1 MRLSLWIVPTIG
13 FVSLA
18 AFVVQRESA
27 ETPATDPSAA
37 FAEPAEIA
45 GSIAPQHPF
54 VLNDG
59 EERPI
64 TSPPG
69 GGPEP
74 VWRIVDFGLS
84 STVLSP
90 SDIPALAIS
99 NTTSARDEVPV
110 QMAASEKSKAKSPW
124 EVVGHSTRGRP
135 IHVRH
140 YGTAGDVTLVLC
152 GMDGADRVAVKWID
166 SLSQQLADA
175 PEMLSGRQIVL
186 LRDANPDGLT
196 IKQSPNERGVT
207 LNHNFPTK
215 SFRPGEGSG
224 SGPASESETRAI
236 LEVLYRFQPAR
247 VIHVQSAGRSEVA
260 ANPAAQ
266 RLAETLGQGRQLA
279 VQTLPAEQLAGSLE
293 EFVTQTLSAEMLT
306 LRLATGDDWRSAAIG
321 HFPTLMAAAVPKIAE
336 ETLSVA
342 QASQSQT
349 QAESVADL
357 APSPFSE
364 VTEITRLSRRG
375 YEELPP
381 PPHKP
386 SW

>member
-13 FVSLA
+13 FLSLA
-18 AFVVQRESA
+18 TYVVQHES
-27 ETPATDPSAA
+27 EEIPATEPVVPFVEPVEIVGSAA
-37 FAEPAEIA
+37 T
-45 GSIAPQHPF
+45 QHPF
-54 VLNDG
+54 VFNDG
-59 EERPI
+59 DERPI
-64 TSPPG
+64 TSPPS

-84 STVLSP
+84 SSVLSP

-99 NTTSARDEVPV
+99 NTAPIRDDVPM
-110 QMAASEKSKAKSPW
+110 QMAANEQIKAKSPW
-124 EVVGHSTRGRP
+124 EVVGHSSRGRP
-135 IHVRH
+135 IHIRR
-140 YGTAGDVTLVLC
+140 YGTAGDITLILC

-186 LRDANPDGLT
+186 LRDPNPDGLT
-196 IKQSPNERGVT
+196 IKQTPNERGVT

-215 SFRPGEGSG
+215 SFRPGESSG
-224 SGPASESETRAI
+224 SGPASEPETRAI
-236 LEVLYRFQPAR
+236 LEVLYRFQPTR

-260 ANPAAQ
+260 ANAAAQ

-279 VQTLPAEQLAGSLE
+279 LQTLPADQLAGSLE
-293 EFVTQTLSAEMLT
+293 EFVSTTLSAEMLT
-306 LRLATGDDWRSAAIG
+306 MRLATGDDWRSAAIG

-336 ETLSVA
+336 ATLSIA
-342 QASQSQT
+342 QTSQT
-349 QAESVADL
+349 NSATATDL